1 MCENSI
7 NKTITLINF
16 VQSTVGTRHSAI
28 VQNMNLAAGLGV
40 GVGAGVG
47 MGLAVADLPHLDR
60 HGADYNKI
68 YCQRPIIQHTDCL
81 NTSVL
86 DCSVTFMVDKNICL
100 LGVQVRWQYFC
111 TISNQ
116 FSTLNFQRLHIEN
129 HFVQSYFLKFLD
141 RLTIIYF
148 LHFSILPNNFI
159 ESIGNSFL
167 KR

>member
-1 MCENSI
+1 MTNRY
-7 NKTITLINF
+7 KTITLINF
-16 VQSTVGTRHSAI
+16 LQSTVGTRHSAI

-100 LGVQVRWQYFC
+100 LGVQVRC
-111 TISNQ
+111 PH
-116 FSTLNFQRLHIEN
+116 LLC
-129 HFVQSYFLKFLD
+129 V
-141 RLTIIYF
+141 LT
-148 LHFSILPNNFI
+148 
-159 ESIGNSFL
+159 SFL
-167 KR
+167 LSTSSGCSRYSHNKLHHPILFLRFCLKQ